1 MTEDVGRTAAPTWAG
16 GRRARLAGGRHHRM
30 KIRCS
35 DAELAELHRRAT
47 VAGVSPQRYL
57 LDAVEATP
65 VTVSERRRR
74 VVEFGA
80 LHRQLARLAAH
91 VDQLAQEADA
101 TGRLPA
107 GTAETLVAVER
118 LAGPLAQATER
129 LTAAFEKP
137 PGGR

>member
-1 MTEDVGRTAAPTWAG
+1 M
-16 GRRARLAGGRHHRM
+16 
-30 KIRCS
+30 
-35 DAELAELHRRAT
+35 
-47 VAGVSPQRYL
+47 
-57 LDAVEATP
+57 
-65 VTVSERRRR
+65 SERRRR

-118 LAGPLAQATER
+118 LAGPLAQATEPR
-129 LTAAFEKP
+129 TAAFEKP
-137 PGGR
+137 AWWPVTLPPPLVVAHGALRPVCGLLRAAPPPARPRPRPTTTHQP